1 MFRLVTKSIV
11 NNANRV
17 LVNNNGNIRSGII
30 GSFSNNYSTTTT
42 TTTTV
47 AEPKVI
53 ERTPGVAAPNKRAT
67 PPKVPKRR
75 PDKIRSIKYEQ
86 YSGIPRIAA
95 KGFFRI
101 TTKGFDYYFLDVRS
115 SENFAKE
122 SVVGAVNHPV
132 EKIEESMKE
141 LHDKSSLIM
150 VMGEKERGWPQ
161 ACEAALKLQNNGF
174 KNVIVIEASVQDLVE
189 KGFFYTSEK
198 DFI

>member
-1 MFRLVTKSIV
+1 MFRLLTKNIV
-11 NNANRV
+11 NNTNRV
-17 LVNNNGNIRSGII
+17 LINNNSIKNGIV
-30 GSFSNNYSTTTT
+30 GFNNFSTSSNTT

-47 AEPKVI
+47 AELKVI

-101 TTKGFDYYFLDVRS
+101 TTKGFDYYFFDVRS

-122 SVVGAVNHPV
+122 SIVGAVNHPV
-132 EKIEESMKE
+132 ENIEESMKE
-141 LHDKSSLIM
+141 LRDKSSLIM

-174 KNVIVIEASVQDLVE
+174 KNVIVIEAGVQELVE